1 MNKKK
6 FLPFLMAV
14 IFGNVLY
21 FVVFSGKRA
30 PKNPIVK
37 TTLFDE
43 QNNKVDASSFK
54 GKVLILSYFQTW
66 CGDCRKEIPELMELQ
81 KHFGEQLKVVM
92 ITDESFDKINQMK
105 SVLPSDLQFYRSE
118 KKLKEI
124 GIRRFPTTYL
134 INKKGEKIEAKV
146 EGIDWYTD
154 KIIKEI
160 DALIAE

>member
-1 MNKKK
+1 MKNKKY
-6 FLPFLMAV
+6 LPFLLAV

-30 PKNPIVK
+30 PKNPIEK

-43 QNNKVDASSFK
+43 QNNKIDASTFT

-66 CGDCRKEIPELMELQ
+66 CGDCRKEQPELMELQ
-81 KHFGEQLKVVM
+81 KHFGDQLKVIM
-92 ITDESFDKINQMK
+92 ITDESFVKVNSMK
-105 SVLPSDLQFYRSE
+105 AVLPSDLIFYRSE
-118 KKLKEI
+118 KPLKEI

-134 INKKGEKIEAKV
+134 INKKGEKVEAKV
-146 EGIDWYTD
+146 EGIDWYND
-154 KIIKEI
+154 DMIKEI

>member
-1 MNKKK
+1 MKQKKY
-6 FLPFLMAV
+6 LPFLFAV

-30 PKNPIVK
+30 PKNPIEK

-43 QNNKVDASSFK
+43 QNNKVDASSFN

-66 CGDCRKEIPELMELQ
+66 CGDCRKEQPELMELQ

-92 ITDESFDKINQMK
+92 ITDESFDKVDSMK
-105 SVLPSDLQFYRSE
+105 AVLSSNLQFYRSE

-146 EGIDWYTD
+146 EGIDWYND
-154 KIIKEI
+154 KMIKEI